1 MASPVT
7 GSGGFISNLPR
18 YEELKKKDP
27 TVTNGNQEMGQ
38 QAFLTLFT
46 TQLQNQ
52 DPLDP
57 VKNEAFV
64 AQLAQFSQLEATTKM
79 SASMASMASSMQT
92 DRMLAGTGLIG
103 KKVAAPNGSAQ
114 LLEGANISG
123 VVAVPTGADKVE
135 LDVYDQVGRKVY
147 SQSMGRQAPGEVQ
160 LKWDGFNQQ
169 GERMPEGLY
178 KVLATVS
185 SFGKITQVPISTP
198 TVVKSVTFN
207 GTTNELMVEV
217 EGGGSVPLSQVKRVD
232 G

>member
-7 GSGGFISNLPR
+7 QVGGFVSTLPK
-18 YEELKKKDP
+18 YEEIKKAAATP
-27 TVTNGNQEMGQ
+27 TIKEEMGQ

-79 SASMASMASSMQT
+79 AESMSSMAASLQS
-92 DRMLAGTGLIG
+92 DRLMAGTSLIG

-114 LLEGANISG
+114 LLEGGNIAG
-123 VVAVPTGADKVE
+123 VISVPEGADKIT
-135 LDVYDQVGRKVY
+135 LDVYDQAGRKVFT
-147 SQSMGRQAPGEVQ
+147 QLQGRQPPGDVSLRWE
-160 LKWDGFNQQ
+160 GFNEK
-169 GERMPEGLY
+169 GERMAPGLY
-178 KVLATVS
+178 KVTATVN
-185 SFGKITQVPISTP
+185 SFGKVTQIPISTP
-198 TVVKSVTFN
+198 AVVRSVSYDAKSK
-207 GTTNELMVEV
+207 EMMIEV
-217 EGGGSVPLSQVKRVD
+217 EGGGSMPLSQVKRVD